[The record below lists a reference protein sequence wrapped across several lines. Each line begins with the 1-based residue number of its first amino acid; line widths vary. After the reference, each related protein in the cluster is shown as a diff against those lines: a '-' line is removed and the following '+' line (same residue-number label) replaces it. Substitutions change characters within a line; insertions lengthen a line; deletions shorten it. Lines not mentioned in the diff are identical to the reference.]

1 MSHPESLTE
10 KKEKS
15 FKVLRIGLDADDTCF
30 DVRQPSLN
38 ILNETY
44 GTNFV
49 KEDINTFWYM
59 QTFLKQIGVS
69 KEEAEAFFDEVYCSP
84 DDSHRVYRD
93 SLPLPGA
100 VGVINGLCRAK
111 HLPFMITTRP
121 PGLEKILEKQFRMVG
136 IDWLKGDWAE
146 GGNILIRDED
156 YWQRMSGEEFKLRAI
171 CGNFSDGKY
180 KDFPGVDLHLDDMGM
195 LLDHPLA
202 VEVKN
207 KIFIIPHRY
216 NQSLPPENLVKNWWV
231 FYKVVRCLA
240 RGDDLNWLM
249 SHNICGDDFMLS
261 LKK

>member
-38 ILNETY
+38 ILNATY
-44 GTNFV
+44 GTSFT

-59 QTFLKQIGVS
+59 QTFLKQIGVL
-69 KEEAEAFFDEVYCSP
+69 KEEAEAFFDEVYRSP
-84 DDSHRVYRD
+84 DDPYRVYRD

-100 VGVINGLCRAK
+100 VGVINGLYRAK
-111 HLPFMITTRP
+111 HLPLIITTRP
-121 PGLEKILEKQFRMVG
+121 PGLEKVLEEQFKMAG
-136 IDWLKGDWAE
+136 IDWIKGDWAE
-146 GGNILIRDED
+146 GGNILIRDGD

-171 CGNFSDGKY
+171 RGDFPDGKY
-180 KDFPGVDLHLDDMGM
+180 QDFPGVDLHLDDMGM

-202 VEVKN
+202 VAVKN

-216 NQSLPPENLVKNWWV
+216 NQSFPPENLVKNWWV

-249 SHNICGDDFMLS
+249 SHNVDNPLFF
-261 LKK
+261 K